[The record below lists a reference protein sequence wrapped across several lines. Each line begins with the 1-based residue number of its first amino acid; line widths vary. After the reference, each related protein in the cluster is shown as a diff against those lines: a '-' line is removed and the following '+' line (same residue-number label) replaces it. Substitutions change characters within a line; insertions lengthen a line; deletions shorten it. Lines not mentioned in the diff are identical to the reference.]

1 MACVTWYALAH
12 APPLEGAPGRGPH
25 ESFPCAQMWD
35 QVKGHEIKEVEQGAY
50 ALLAGTATATLLAA
64 VVEF

>member
-1 MACVTWYALAH
+1 
-12 APPLEGAPGRGPH
+12 
-25 ESFPCAQMWD
+25 MWD